1 MMATCWVQITSGRGP
16 EECCRAAFLL
26 VRAFSEQ
33 AVRKNIKVDC
43 LEIIQGEQPK
53 TIRSA
58 LLSLAGQGCAD
69 FIQTWEG
76 TIQWIAQSPFRP
88 WHQRKNWFVGVQQIA
103 LPEEQKLDHKDFRFE
118 SMRASGP
125 GGQHVNKVNSAIR
138 VMHLPT
144 GLTAMAQ
151 EERSQYM
158 NKKLALLR
166 LLAKIKEEQDA
177 RTKRSQQEQWGM
189 HNGLERGNPVRIFRG
204 ELFQEKKR
212 NIKHG
217 QKQGSAR

>member
-1 MMATCWVQITSGRGP
+1 M
-16 EECCRAAFLL
+16 
-26 VRAFSEQ
+26 
-33 AVRKNIKVDC
+33 
-43 LEIIQGEQPK
+43 
-53 TIRSA
+53 
-58 LLSLAGQGCAD
+58 
-69 FIQTWEG
+69 
-76 TIQWIAQSPFRP
+76 
-88 WHQRKNWFVGVQQIA
+88 
-103 LPEEQKLDHKDFRFE
+103 PEEQKLYHKDFRFK

-204 ELFQEKKR
+204 ERFQEKKR
-212 NIKHG
+212 NIEHG

>member
-1 MMATCWVQITSGRGP
+1 
-16 EECCRAAFLL
+16 
-26 VRAFSEQ
+26 
-33 AVRKNIKVDC
+33 
-43 LEIIQGEQPK
+43 
-53 TIRSA
+53 
-58 LLSLAGQGCAD
+58 
-69 FIQTWEG
+69 
-76 TIQWIAQSPFRP
+76 
-88 WHQRKNWFVGVQQIA
+88 IA
-103 LPEEQKLDHKDFRFE
+103 LPEEQKLDHKDFLFE

-125 GGQHVNKVNSAIR
+125 GGQHVNKVKSAIR

-189 HNGLERGNPVRIFRG
+189 HNGLERGNPVRVFRG
-204 ELFQEKKR
+204 ERFQEKKR

>member
-1 MMATCWVQITSGRGP
+1 MANCWVQITSGRGP

-33 AVRKNIKVDC
+33 ATKQDITVDC
-43 LEIIQGEQPK
+43 LEIIQGDHPK

-58 LLSLAGQGCAD
+58 LLSLSGLSCAD

-76 TIQWIAQSPFRP
+76 TIQWISQSPFRP
-88 WHQRKNWFVGVQQIA
+88 RHKRKNWFVGVQQIFP
-103 LPEEQKLDHKDFRFE
+103 PEEQELRNRDFRFE

-138 VMHLPT
+138 VIHLPT

-151 EERSQYM
+151 EERSQHM
-158 NKKLALLR
+158 NKKLALTR
-166 LLAKIKEEQDA
+166 LLARIEEKQSA
-177 RTKRSQQEQWGM
+177 RAQQAQQEQWGK
-189 HNGLERGNPVRIFRG
+189 HNELERGNPVRVFQGERFLEKRG
-204 ELFQEKKR
+204 
-212 NIKHG
+212 
-217 QKQGSAR
+217 